1 MSSMKIEK
9 KTWPELF
16 QKILD
21 GEKTF
26 DARLADWECKPGD
39 ILVLK
44 EYDPETKEYT
54 GRELEREVT
63 FVLKTKDI
71 KYWPEEDVE
80 EYGFQIFSFK

>member
-1 MSSMKIEK
+1 MKIEK
-9 KTWPELF
+9 KTWPDLF

-21 GEKTF
+21 GKKTF
-26 DARLADWECKPGD
+26 DARLADWECKSGD
-39 ILVLK
+39 ILVLR

-54 GRELEREVT
+54 GREIEKEVT

-80 EYGFQIFSFK
+80 KYGFQIFSFK